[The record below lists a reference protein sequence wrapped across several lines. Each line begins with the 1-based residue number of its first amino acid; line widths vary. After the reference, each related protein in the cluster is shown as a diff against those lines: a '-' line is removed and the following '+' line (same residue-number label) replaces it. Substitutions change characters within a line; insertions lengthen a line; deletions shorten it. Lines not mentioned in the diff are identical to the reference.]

1 TRAFC
6 PLILETESRRIQ
18 RGKGNRGSIPT
29 SDETRVRLDLIHC
42 QRHNQQRTAAF
53 AILSLF
59 VNPKDFMYEFAV
71 TPAVTQ
77 IRRRGVEIAEVAAG
91 SLGAELE
98 LESGDRVMSV
108 NGRAVCDYLDFRF
121 QTAGETEMVVDVLKP
136 SGEHWEL
143 NIERDEAEDFGL
155 SFEQIVPRQCANE
168 CLFCFCKGNPETAR
182 PSLFVRDEDVRLSFL
197 YGNYTTLTSITDEEM
212 RRVVE
217 QRLTPQYVSVHATDL
232 EVRAYLLGIDKQRA
246 DISGKMRQMLD
257 AGIEIH
263 AQVVLCPTINDGE
276 ILRKTIADLAE
287 LHPRV
292 SSVAIVPLGLT
303 RYLND
308 ARLTPVTP
316 EFCRQAIREVTG
328 IQRDL
333 RAKLGTT
340 FAFLGDEIYLRAG
353 RAVPSRK
360 HYGDYPQI
368 EDGIGMVRSFEN
380 EFSALRRRLERRA
393 RAAGGSLGRSP
404 SELFGTILTGTL
416 FAPVLRRQVERL
428 NVRLGTRLHVA
439 AVENDYFGGD
449 VSVAGLLTGGDF
461 AAARERVRGDFVIMP
476 RVALKSDEAIMLD
489 GMRLEDLQSQF
500 EVPLYAFDF
509 AGFAEMLENITRE
522 RVPARQPQT
531 QQPAVR
537 VSG

>member
-1 TRAFC
+1 
-6 PLILETESRRIQ
+6 
-18 RGKGNRGSIPT
+18 
-29 SDETRVRLDLIHC
+29 
-42 QRHNQQRTAAF
+42 
-53 AILSLF
+53 
-59 VNPKDFMYEFAV
+59 MYEFAV

-98 LESGDRVMSV
+98 LEPGDRVMSV
-108 NGRAVCDYLDFRF
+108 NGRVVRDYLDFRF
-121 QTAGETEMVVDVLKP
+121 QTAGETEMVVDVRKP

-197 YGNYTTLTSITDEEM
+197 YGNYTTLTSITDDEM

-232 EVRAYLLGIDKQRA
+232 DVRAYLLGIDKERA
-246 DISGKMRQMLD
+246 DISGKMQRMFD

-263 AQVVLCPTINDGE
+263 AQVVLCPAINDGE
-276 ILRKTIADLAE
+276 VLRKTIADLAE

-308 ARLTPVTP
+308 PRLTPVTP
-316 EFCRQAIREVTG
+316 EFCRLTIREVTQ

-333 RAKLGTT
+333 RATLGTT

-353 RAVPSRK
+353 RPVPSRR

-380 EFSALRRRLERRA
+380 EFSALQRRLERRA
-393 RAAGGSLGRSP
+393 RAVGKPLGRAP
-404 SELFGTILTGTL
+404 SELCGTILTGTL

-428 NVRLGTRLHVA
+428 NARFGTRLHVA

-461 AAARERVRGDFVIMP
+461 AAARWQVRGDFVIMP
-476 RVALKSDEAIMLD
+476 RVALKSDDPVMLD
-489 GMRLEDLQSQF
+489 GMRLEDLQRQF

-509 AGFAEMLENITRE
+509 AGLAEMLESLSSE
-522 RVPARQPQT
+522 RVTAREPQ
-531 QQPAVR
+531 AEAI
-537 VSG
+537 GA